1 MTGGQGV
8 GQFVAMIDVLL
19 TARRL
24 LPLLLPLSVSA
35 CAEKVVA
42 SDTAPCQLQR
52 LAVLPY
58 QINHGHPVVDA
69 QIDGKPASF
78 IFDTGA
84 FTTVLT
90 PAAAKRLGLRQDGAA
105 SGEVIGLG
113 GTRATRHYR
122 ANELRLGIL
131 HGEAWNF
138 LSADILGGRPEEQP
152 DGSLGADLLQQ
163 YDIDMDVPAHKIILY
178 YPQHDCSQPSV
189 FMHGALYRTALLNSR
204 SEIEGYV
211 PDPLARR
218 PMLETV
224 EYSSPQIMV
233 LAYGKPLV
241 AEIDTGSP
249 QSFIYKNG
257 AARLALNRDVLARD
271 KPIVARGI
279 GPNAVPGAV
288 HRLVGLQIGELELQG
303 MPIEVVSERSFD
315 GTDMVIGLDVLAL
328 IHVWISHSSHQVV
341 LQYPPVESPGP

>member
-1 MTGGQGV
+1 LTGGQGV

-19 TARRL
+19 AARRL
-24 LPLLLPLSVSA
+24 LPLLMPLSMSA

-58 QINHGHPVVDA
+58 RINHGHPVVDA

-84 FTTVLT
+84 FTTILT
-90 PAAAKRLGLRQDGAA
+90 PAAAKRLGLRQEGAT

-138 LSADILGGRPEEQP
+138 LSADILGGGPEDQP

-163 YDIDMDVPAHKIILY
+163 YDIDMDVPAHKNH
-178 YPQHDCSQPSV
+178 P
-189 FMHGALYRTALLNSR
+189 
-204 SEIEGYV
+204 
-211 PDPLARR
+211 
-218 PMLETV
+218 
-224 EYSSPQIMV
+224 V
-233 LAYGKPLV
+233 LP
-241 AEIDTGSP
+241 
-249 QSFIYKNG
+249 
-257 AARLALNRDVLARD
+257 AARLLAAKCFHAWR
-271 KPIVARGI
+271 
-279 GPNAVPGAV
+279 AVPDRSAEFAQRDRGLCARSAGAAA
-288 HRLVGLQIGELELQG
+288 
-303 MPIEVVSERSFD
+303 D
-315 GTDMVIGLDVLAL
+315 A
-328 IHVWISHSSHQVV
+328 
-341 LQYPPVESPGP
+341 